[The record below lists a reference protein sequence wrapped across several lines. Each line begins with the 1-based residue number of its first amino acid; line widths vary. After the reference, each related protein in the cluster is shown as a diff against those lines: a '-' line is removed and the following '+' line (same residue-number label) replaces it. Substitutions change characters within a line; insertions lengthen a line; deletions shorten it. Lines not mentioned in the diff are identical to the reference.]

1 MQFNNC
7 WGNSLPMLYLKRFC
21 TFLFVI
27 LAGPLVL
34 ALGAAVIAL
43 YLALLFPV
51 MIPACVPPPSSPT
64 LPVCTHAL
72 THQLMLACRYVW
84 GRKHYSSWAY
94 SYGDFFA
101 HSVKKMIQVQSQ
113 PLRCTQASNV
123 AALQVFG
130 IMILAPPTLALA
142 IALFPFTFLILR
154 RVWADDD

>member
-1 MQFNNC
+1 
-7 WGNSLPMLYLKRFC
+7 MLVCRF
-21 TFLFVI
+21 
-27 LAGPLVL
+27 
-34 ALGAAVIAL
+34 
-43 YLALLFPV
+43 
-51 MIPACVPPPSSPT
+51 
-64 LPVCTHAL
+64 
-72 THQLMLACRYVW
+72 VW

-113 PLRCTQASNV
+113 PLRCTQASNA